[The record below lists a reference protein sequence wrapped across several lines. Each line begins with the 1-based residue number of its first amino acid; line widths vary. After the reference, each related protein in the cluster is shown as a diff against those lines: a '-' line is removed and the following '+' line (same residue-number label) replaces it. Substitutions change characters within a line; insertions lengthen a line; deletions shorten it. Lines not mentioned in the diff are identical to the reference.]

1 MNKARITRF
10 IGKYNL
16 AGLVESVTWKTDG
29 QKLNTRF
36 IADDKTVLGEITLD
50 NFNYE
55 SSELGI
61 YTTSNLN
68 KMLSVLG
75 DDIDLEVQKVEDKSI
90 SLGLESDGTKA
101 NYQLADL
108 SVIPNVPELK
118 SLPEF
123 DIEVELEKI
132 KMYPKSLLKPWEVV
146 EDHSLKYNGL
156 EYTLL
161 TYNNNA
167 HKYLKQLFEIQS
179 DVYISNRCSIH
190 VHLNALDMTLNNIKT
205 FLVYYLIFEKA
216 LYNYS
221 GKRWTNI
228 FCVPLHE
235 WLNAYKFGQTL
246 KSIGNIE
253 SNWEK

>member
-50 NFNYE
+50 NFNFE
-55 SSELGI
+55 ASELGI

-118 SLPEF
+118 SLPDF
-123 DIEVELEKI
+123 DIEVELDGKFIDKFIKAKNALSDVDTFTVLTEKGNLNVVVGYSNVNSNRI
-132 KMYPKSLLKPWEVV
+132 TFKAAENYANEVKPI
-146 EDHSLKYNGL
+146 SFS
-156 EYTLL
+156 
-161 TYNNNA
+161 A
-167 HKYLKQLFEIQS
+167 KYLKEILTANKEATS
-179 DVYISNRCSIH
+179 AK
-190 VHLNALDMTLNNIKT
+190 L
-205 FLVYYLIFEKA
+205 LVSSKGLAHIQFIIDDFVCKYYLVEVQLSA
-216 LYNYS
+216 
-221 GKRWTNI
+221 
-228 FCVPLHE
+228 
-235 WLNAYKFGQTL
+235 
-246 KSIGNIE
+246 
-253 SNWEK
+253 